1 MSGRGWSPRRR
12 AALSRSCF
20 RRSDPASSCSARFL
34 GIGLVGLI
42 QLSIIG
48 GCGLAL
54 TVPTHVL
61 TLPVAAVGAVLAGLM
76 WFVLGF
82 ILYALMIAA
91 ASSLVSRVEEV
102 QTAVLPVTM
111 LLILSWLL
119 AYVVAIPAI
128 SAAQGAT
135 VPAGLNTVST
145 VFSLLPPFTPI
156 LMAIRM
162 AAGTVPLWEV
172 LLALALMLGSI
183 AGVTWLGARVYG
195 NSVLRFGARIRL
207 SDARRRA
214 P

>member
-12 AALSRSCF
+12 AALPRSCF

-48 GCGLAL
+48 RCGLAL

-135 VPAGLNTVST
+135 VPA
-145 VFSLLPPFTPI
+145 
-156 LMAIRM
+156 
-162 AAGTVPLWEV
+162 
-172 LLALALMLGSI
+172 
-183 AGVTWLGARVYG
+183 
-195 NSVLRFGARIRL
+195 
-207 SDARRRA
+207 RA
-214 P
+214 

>member
-1 MSGRGWSPRRR
+1 
-12 AALSRSCF
+12 
-20 RRSDPASSCSARFL
+20 
-34 GIGLVGLI
+34 
-42 QLSIIG
+42 
-48 GCGLAL
+48 
-54 TVPTHVL
+54 VPTHVL

-135 VPAGLNTVST
+135 VPA
-145 VFSLLPPFTPI
+145 
-156 LMAIRM
+156 
-162 AAGTVPLWEV
+162 
-172 LLALALMLGSI
+172 
-183 AGVTWLGARVYG
+183 
-195 NSVLRFGARIRL
+195 
-207 SDARRRA
+207 RA
-214 P
+214 